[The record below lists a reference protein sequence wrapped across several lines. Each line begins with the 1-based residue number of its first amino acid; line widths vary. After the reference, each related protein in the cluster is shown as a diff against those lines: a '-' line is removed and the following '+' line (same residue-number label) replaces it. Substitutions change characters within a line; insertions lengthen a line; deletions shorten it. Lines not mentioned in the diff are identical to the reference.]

1 MKTSNVFLAAS
12 GIGFLILPGFLTSVQ
27 AQIDDESIPVEE
39 EAIPFQIEP
48 RYSIDYNSSGGGYDG
63 FGGVEIF
70 FPIQQEADGHIQYI
84 DGRLNLTN
92 DADVGGNLAFGV
104 RTLGDCWLVQGEC
117 IFGGYI
123 GMDLTD
129 TGESFFPQFGVG
141 LEMLGDLDLRVNGY
155 LPIGDATQTVD
166 KAQFLTP
173 TGAEFRGNNLVF
185 LDSNNPGVAEV
196 VLTGF
201 DAEVGG
207 RVIDFGDGGDLRAY
221 GGVYHY
227 DGENV
232 DAFWGGR
239 FRLEARPTN
248 YVRISGGIQF
258 DDEFGTNVLLQVSAS
273 LPNTQP
279 AAETEAPNLYARMA
293 EPLGRLN
300 SVAVTERSIPAIEV
314 AIDPTTGE
322 IIDIIHVDPNRG
334 NSNGTF
340 ENPFRTIAEATA
352 AATGA
357 TDIIYV
363 QPGNAGGAFTIP
375 DGVAVL
381 SVAPL
386 QSVETQIG
394 TFILPGSGR
403 GDIAQPILDFDFD
416 ETITMG
422 NDTVLS
428 GFNIR
433 RSRPP
438 GPFGAF
444 AVTTSVVAQDVSNF
458 SISENTIGGEVA
470 INNAAAFTVSNN
482 TRNDLNFIRVGDSEN
497 FSVVGNVSGN
507 IEVYNSNSF
516 DILNNEIRFFRP
528 YNLSIRSSDN
538 FVVSGNI
545 VEGREGIALRN
556 IFIPNQPV
564 RIEDSS
570 DFSILNNSFTTN
582 SNNPPLR
589 ITGSRNFSVSNNSIL
604 IDLENNSIEITNPA
618 GNIEVIDNTLR
629 ANQDGVR
636 IESKQPFTTA
646 CVTFSGNVS
655 QTTNGTLSRY
665 RFINNAGF
673 GAFQIIDSNPT
684 FTDTQASNIGTF
696 SFEPDI
702 SNFTN
707 VTACP

>member
-155 LPIGDATQTVD
+155 LPIGDATHTVD
-166 KAQFLTP
+166 EAQFLTP

-196 VLTGF
+196 ALTGF

-207 RVIDFGDGGDLRAY
+207 RVIDFGNGVDLRAY

-428 GFNIR
+428 GFNIK
-433 RSRPP
+433 RSPP
-438 GPFGAF
+438 PFPFPF
-444 AVTTSVVAQDVSNF
+444 AVPTSVTAGDVSDF
-458 SISENTIGGEVA
+458 RISENTIGGEVS
-470 INNAAAFTVSNN
+470 IRNAANFTISNN
-482 TRNDLNFIRVGDSEN
+482 VRNDLNFIRIRDSEN
-497 FSVVGNVSGN
+497 FDIFDNASGRIQVS
-507 IEVYNSNSF
+507 NSNGF
-516 DILNNEIRFFRP
+516 EILNNTIRFTTSN
-528 YNLSIRSSDN
+528 NLSILNSDD
-538 FVVSGNI
+538 FVVSGNV
-545 VEGREGIALRN
+545 VEGREGSGFRG
-556 IFIPNQPV
+556 IFFPNQPV
-564 RIEDSS
+564 SIVGSS
-570 DFSILNNSFTTN
+570 NFSVLNNYFTTN

-589 ITGSRNFSVSNNSIL
+589 IIDSSDFSVSNNSIHINL
-604 IDLENNSIEITNPA
+604 GNNSIEITDPV
-618 GNIEVIDNTLR
+618 GNVELVDNTLQT
-629 ANQDGVR
+629 NQDGVR
-636 IESKQPFTTA
+636 IESKQPLTTT
-646 CVTFSGNVS
+646 CVTLSDNVT
-655 QTTNGTLSRY
+655 QATNGAIGRY
-665 RFINNAGF
+665 RLINNAGF
-673 GAFQIIDSNPT
+673 GAFQIVDSNPA
-684 FTDTQASNIGTF
+684 FTDTQAANIGTF

-702 SNFTN
+702 SSFTD